1 MVRDPLFELTITLC
15 IVLNTGF
22 LALEHHGMSESVRQ
36 ALNIGNKVFTSI
48 FTFEC
53 FLKLLALSKDFF
65 NNGWNNFDLII
76 VSASLIDLTFE
87 LVDGLSVLRGLRL
100 LRVLK
105 LAQSWTTM
113 KVLLTIIISSI
124 EALGNLTLVLLI
136 VIYIFA
142 VIGMQL
148 FSKDYTVDKFF
159 PDPVPRW
166 NFNDFFHSFMMIFRI
181 LCGEWIE
188 PLWDCMRAE
197 RDEGPETCFAI
208 FLPALVMGNF
218 MVLNLFLALLLN
230 SFNSE
235 ELKQKKQEVGED
247 SKLARSFDRI
257 RSIVRKKRYRKENS
271 ENEKN
276 TRLEQIVR
284 EVMDKTDKEK
294 YAIQETVL
302 SLPKDNIYNRSY
314 QESLN
319 QPVFTY
325 EPIYRQATVTTYS
338 HSSQETVRPAMK
350 LDEGKGESN
359 ETNPEESIE
368 MEVLKETV
376 KLDEQTIMLPE
387 KEKIKENELSLKKS
401 DNTQPDKRPWHALVS
416 YVDELTVGGRRDSKG
431 RYIDGMGSFP
441 GFGRNKP
448 ARVPQDCFPQH
459 CYQKYVII
467 I

>member
-1 MVRDPLFELTITLC
+1 MKTNRRIICIKVVRDPLFELMITLC

-22 LALEHHGMSESVRQ
+22 LAMEHHGMSESIRQ

-87 LVDGLSVLRGLRL
+87 LVDGLSVIRGLRL

-113 KVLLTIIISSI
+113 KVLLSIIISTI
-124 EALGNLTLVLLI
+124 GALGNLTFVLVI

-148 FSKDYTVDKFF
+148 FSKDYTLDKFY

-197 RDEGPETCFAI
+197 RDDGPGTCFAI

-235 ELKQKKQEVGED
+235 ELKQKKEEVGEE

-257 RSIVRKKRYRKENS
+257 RSIVRKQKHRKENS

-276 TRLEQIVR
+276 IRLEQIVR
-284 EVMDKTDKEK
+284 EVMDKSDKEK

-325 EPIYRQATVTTYS
+325 DSIYRQATLTTYS
-338 HSSQETVRPAMK
+338 QSNQKTAKESK
-350 LDEGKGESN
+350 KGNNN
-359 ETNPEESIE
+359 EINPEESIE
-368 MEVLKETV
+368 LEALKDVNPDEEVA
-376 KLDEQTIMLPE
+376 MLPE
-387 KEKIKENELSLKKS
+387 EKPVIRNDENVG
-401 DNTQPDKRPWHALVS
+401 KRPWHALVS

-441 GFGRNKP
+441 GFGRNKKNKEP
-448 ARVPQDCFPQH
+448 FDCFPQH
-459 CYQKYVII
+459 FYQK
-467 I
+467 

>member
-1 MVRDPLFELTITLC
+1 
-15 IVLNTGF
+15 
-22 LALEHHGMSESVRQ
+22 MSESVRQ

-87 LVDGLSVLRGLRL
+87 LVDGLSVIRGLRL

-113 KVLLTIIISSI
+113 KVLLSIIISTI
-124 EALGNLTLVLLI
+124 GALGNLTFVLVI

-148 FSKDYTVDKFF
+148 FSKDYTPDKFY

-197 RDEGPETCFAI
+197 KIEGPGTCFAI

-235 ELKQKKQEVGED
+235 ELKQKKEEVGED

-257 RSIVRKKRYRKENS
+257 RSIVRKKKFRKENS

-284 EVMDKTDKEK
+284 EVMDKSDKEK

-338 HSSQETVRPAMK
+338 QSSQETIRPKDGRK
-350 LDEGKGESN
+350 LEERCDSN
-359 ETNPEESIE
+359 DTNQEENIE
-368 MEVLKETV
+368 MEVLKEPRKLEEEVAMLSDKEPV
-376 KLDEQTIMLPE
+376 K
-387 KEKIKENELSLKKS
+387 KERSE
-401 DNTQPDKRPWHALVS
+401 KRPWHALVS

-431 RYIDGMGSFP
+431 KYIDGMGSFP

-448 ARVPQDCFPQH
+448 PRVPQDCFPQH
-459 CYQKYVII
+459 CYQK
-467 I
+467 

>member
-1 MVRDPLFELTITLC
+1 
-15 IVLNTGF
+15 
-22 LALEHHGMSESVRQ
+22 MSESIRQ

-87 LVDGLSVLRGLRL
+87 LVDGLSVIRGLRL

-113 KVLLTIIISSI
+113 KVLLSIIISTI
-124 EALGNLTLVLLI
+124 GALGNLTFVLVI

-148 FSKDYTVDKFF
+148 FSKDYTLDKFY

-197 RDEGPETCFAI
+197 KDDGPGTCFAI

-235 ELKQKKQEVGED
+235 ELKQKKEEVGED

-257 RSIVRKKRYRKENS
+257 RSIVRKKKYNRNKENT
-271 ENEKN
+271 ENERN
-276 TRLEQIVR
+276 IRLEQIVR
-284 EVMDKTDKEK
+284 EVMDKSDKEK

-325 EPIYRQATVTTYS
+325 EPLYRQATLTTYS
-338 HSSQETVRPAMK
+338 QSSQETVKENKRINEKDK
-350 LDEGKGESN
+350 LANVNDEDDDNN
-359 ETNPEESIE
+359 EREETIE
-368 MEVLKETV
+368 MDVLKDDRC
-376 KLDEQTIMLPE
+376 KNDEEVAMLPD
-387 KEKIKENELSLKKS
+387 NERTSS
-401 DNTQPDKRPWHALVS
+401 SSSQHQQSIRRDERIEKRPWHALVS

-441 GFGRNKP
+441 MFGRNKEP
-448 ARVPQDCFPQH
+448 KEPQDCFPQH
-459 CYQKYVII
+459 CYQK
-467 I
+467 